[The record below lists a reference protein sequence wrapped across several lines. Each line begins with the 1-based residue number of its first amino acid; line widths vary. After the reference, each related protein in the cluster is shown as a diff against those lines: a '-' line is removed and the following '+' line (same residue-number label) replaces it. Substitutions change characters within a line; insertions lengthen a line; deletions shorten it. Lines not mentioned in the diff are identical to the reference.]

1 VIASSPS
8 FDGTFKW
15 TPDRKDMPMRTPR
28 LALFASVA
36 VLATAATAQAQ
47 ETPAPTAAATPAAP
61 TGSSTFTDDE
71 LKKFDDAMVKVRAV
85 SDTLNG
91 AQPTP
96 EQQAQMAAAVQDSG
110 LEVTRFNT
118 LSNAVA
124 ADPALA
130 ARIRVVNAT
139 PPAPG
144 TPAAAVTDDE
154 LTRFVTAMTQIRT
167 ITAQVQ
173 NNQATPAQSAQLTAA
188 VEASGL
194 TTERFNTISRLV
206 SEAPY
211 LQAKAELAG
220 ARLEKGVSQ

>member
-1 VIASSPS
+1 MIASSPS
-8 FDGTFKW
+8 FDGASKW

-47 ETPAPTAAATPAAP
+47 DAPAPTSAATPAAS
-61 TGSSTFTDDE
+61 TGAATFTDDE

-96 EQQAQMAAAVQDSG
+96 EQQGQMAAAVQDSG

-154 LTRFVTAMTQIRT
+154 LTRFVTAMTQIRA
-167 ITAQVQ
+167 ITAEVQ
-173 NNQATPAQSAQLTAA
+173 NNQATPEQSAQLTAA

>member
-1 VIASSPS
+1 
-8 FDGTFKW
+8 
-15 TPDRKDMPMRTPR
+15 MRTPR

-47 ETPAPTAAATPAAP
+47 DAPAPTAGATPAAAP
-61 TGSSTFTDDE
+61 TTGSATFTDDE

-154 LTRFVTAMTQIRT
+154 LNRFVAAMAQIRT

-173 NNQATPAQSAQLTAA
+173 NNQATPEQSAQLTAA
-188 VEASGL
+188 VEGSGL

-206 SEAPY
+206 SETTY

-220 ARLEKGVSQ
+220 ARLETGVSQ

>member
-1 VIASSPS
+1 MIASSPS
-8 FDGTFKW
+8 FDGASKW

-47 ETPAPTAAATPAAP
+47 DAPAPTAAATPAAS

-167 ITAQVQ
+167 ITAEVQ
-173 NNQATPAQSAQLTAA
+173 NNQATPEQSAQLTAA

-206 SEAPY
+206 SETTY

-220 ARLEKGVSQ
+220 ARLEKDVSQ

>member
-1 VIASSPS
+1 
-8 FDGTFKW
+8 
-15 TPDRKDMPMRTPR
+15 MRTPR
-28 LALFASVA
+28 IALLASVA
-36 VLATAATAQAQ
+36 LLATAATAHAQ
-47 ETPAPTAAATPAAP
+47 DASTTAQTPTAAPMA
-61 TGSSTFTDDE
+61 GSTTFTDDE
-71 LKKFDDAMVKVRAV
+71 LKKFDDAMAKVRAV

-154 LTRFVTAMTQIRT
+154 LNRFITAMTQIRAV
-167 ITAQVQ
+167 TAEVQ
-173 NNQATPAQSAQLTAA
+173 NNQATPEQSARLTAA

-194 TTERFNTISRLV
+194 TTERFNAISQLV
-206 SEAPY
+206 SATPY
-211 LQAKAELAG
+211 LQAKAQLAG

>member
-1 VIASSPS
+1 
-8 FDGTFKW
+8 
-15 TPDRKDMPMRTPR
+15 MRTPR

-47 ETPAPTAAATPAAP
+47 DAPAPTAAATSAAS
-61 TGSSTFTDDE
+61 TGAATFTDDE

-167 ITAQVQ
+167 ITAEVQ
-173 NNQATPAQSAQLTAA
+173 NNQATPEQSAQLTAA

>member
-1 VIASSPS
+1 
-8 FDGTFKW
+8 
-15 TPDRKDMPMRTPR
+15 MRTPR

-47 ETPAPTAAATPAAP
+47 DAPAPTAGATPAAS
-61 TGSSTFTDDE
+61 TGSATFTDDE

-154 LTRFVTAMTQIRT
+154 LNRFVAAMTQIRT

-173 NNQATPAQSAQLTAA
+173 NNQATPEQSAQLTAA
-188 VEASGL
+188 VEGSGL

-206 SEAPY
+206 SETTY